1 MTARS
6 KAAATARA
14 VARRRA
20 AARRNAGFTMVEL
33 TVALMAGLIVAMGVV
48 ALSRDATNTFH
59 DEARASVAE
68 ASLRAAMD
76 RLRADLQRAGYMS
89 TPNFLN
95 DSAVVAT
102 TPGGDPSLG
111 ISLAGIAALQS
122 LEIHGNSSPPPLS
135 TVNGIDSDIVTVSG
149 NMTVAD
155 QFDVAYIG
163 PQTGTCQNIYLS
175 PTSPAMYRLI
185 GDGGTAADL
194 VAAFQPAPG
203 KQFIVRLVDDSGKSQ
218 FLVTCGSGTAAG
230 MNASVNLPYVAVDI
244 TPGSGIPLRTA
255 QTTGTMASLTGPA
268 AGRAWV
274 NPVATVRWQIM
285 SAADEQTAG
294 IPQYVNGLQTQTSTG
309 ATDATKFD
317 LVRTFLDATQQ
328 PVYATSEVVAEYVA
342 DLRLALSIAGTA
354 NQAPNP
360 QATSNTITSYA
371 FAAAENRQI
380 AATIKVNNAG
390 GVPQRIRSI
399 RARLVTRTAQADRTA
414 LITPPSATNNTDGFL
429 YRYCLLPGGCTSNG
443 TTYQYARART
453 LTTEVAL
460 PNQQRAFY

>member
-1 MTARS
+1 MTPRS
-6 KAAATARA
+6 NASASPRA
-14 VARRRA
+14 IARRRA
-20 AARRNAGFTMVEL
+20 GARRAAGFTMVEL
-33 TVALMAGLIVAMGVV
+33 TVALMAGIIVAMGVV

-95 DSAVVAT
+95 DPAVAAS
-102 TPGGDPSLG
+102 PGADPSAGVPTTFTG
-111 ISLAGIAALQS
+111 ITTLQS
-122 LEIHGNSSPPPLS
+122 LQIAGSSAPPALS
-135 TVNGIDSDIVTVSG
+135 SVNAIDSDSVFVSG

-163 PQTGTCQNIYLS
+163 PSAACQKIYLS

-185 GDGGTAADL
+185 GADGGTGADL
-194 VAAFQPAPG
+194 TAAFQPASG
-203 KQFIVRLVDDSGKSQ
+203 SQFVVRLVDDSGKAQ

-230 MNASVNLPYVAVDI
+230 IDTTLNLPYVSVD
-244 TPGSGIPLRTA
+244 TTAGSGTPLRTA
-255 QTTGTMASLTGPA
+255 QNTGTMASLTGPA

-274 NPVATVRWQIM
+274 NPVITVKWEIM
-285 SAADEQTAG
+285 TPADEQAHA
-294 IPQYVNGLQTQTSTG
+294 ISQYVNGLQTQTATG
-309 ATDATKFD
+309 ATDTNKYD
-317 LVRTFLDATQQ
+317 LVRTIYDAKLA
-328 PVYATSEVVAEYVA
+328 PIYSTSEVIAEYVA
-342 DLRLALSIAGTA
+342 DLRLALSVAGTA
-354 NQAPNP
+354 AQAPDP
-360 QATSNTITSYA
+360 QATSSTITSYA
-371 FAAAENRQI
+371 FSDAANRTV
-380 AATIKVNNAG
+380 AATIKRTGG

-399 RARLVTRTAQADRTA
+399 RARLVTRTAQADRTS